1 MRKVIFL
8 SVGVVFGCS
17 LTVAGWGANGHRMIG
32 EAAARGLPQDMPAFL
47 RAASDQLAFLNPEPD
62 LQRDARERA
71 FGPWLL
77 GSVQDHHVFLDV
89 VPLDVL
95 RAPDRYTYLDM
106 LAKRA
111 IVSSIQPP
119 GPAPQLRPGLLP
131 FRILELTQQLRIG
144 FRRWRETTDPQEM
157 SQ

>member
-95 RAPDRYTYLDM
+95 RAPDRYTYLGH
-106 LAKRA
+106 ARQA
-111 IVSSIQPP
+111 GNCVFHPTP
-119 GPAPQLRPGLLP
+119 GASAPNFVPDFFP
-131 FRILELTQQLRIG
+131 FE
-144 FRRWRETTDPQEM
+144 FW
-157 SQ
+157 S

>member
-32 EAAARGLPQDMPAFL
+32 EAAARGLPQDMLAFL

-77 GSVQDHHVFLDV
+77 GSVQDHHVYEVIDPKETSFKDLDFV
-89 VPLDVL
+89 RSTQYLSRNKCLLVRFNSNQRNPQIEELIEELDSNE
-95 RAPDRYTYLDM
+95 YKY
-106 LAKRA
+106 
-111 IVSSIQPP
+111 
-119 GPAPQLRPGLLP
+119 
-131 FRILELTQQLRIG
+131 
-144 FRRWRETTDPQEM
+144 
-157 SQ
+157 